1 VRRLTAILLWSVI
14 AAAFIGPGTVTTA
27 AAAGAG
33 FGLALLW
40 TLVFSTVACL
50 VLQEASARLTLVS
63 GRNLGQALRH
73 RYPAGFTGT
82 AVLLLVLGA
91 IVLGCA
97 AYEAGNI
104 LGGVAGAV
112 LATGRSPKLL
122 ALASGV
128 VAGLLLWFNKP
139 RRVAQLLSIVVAVMG
154 VAFLFTAFQLRPELG
169 EVLRG
174 ALVPSLPTGSALLAI
189 GLVGT
194 TVVPYN
200 IFLGSGI
207 AGGQSLGDLRLGLAV
222 AVGLGGLISM
232 GVLVAGTA
240 VDGEFGFQALSLV
253 LAERLGPWAAS
264 LFAIG
269 LFGAGLSSA
278 VTAPLAAAVTARSL
292 FRTADNEER
301 WSERSWR
308 YRSVWLAVLLTG
320 LGFGLSDVAPIPAI
334 VLAQALNGVL
344 LPIVAIFLLLEVNDR
359 RSMDEQGVNGVFSN
373 TVMTLVVAVT
383 VLLGTANVTRAVAR
397 TLGWGAPTDGTLVVI
412 SAVVMIVGSLPVY
425 RAFQRRRAA

>member
-1 VRRLTAILLWSVI
+1 VRRLAAILLWSVI

-33 FGLALLW
+33 FGLVLLW

-73 RYPAGFTGT
+73 RYPTGFTGT

-128 VAGLLLWFNKP
+128 IAGLLLWFNRP
-139 RRVAQLLSIVVAVMG
+139 RRVAHLLSIVVAVMG
-154 VAFLFTAFQLRPELG
+154 VAFLFTAFQLRPQIG
-169 EVLRG
+169 EILRG
-174 ALVPSLPTGSALLAI
+174 ALVPALPAGSALLAI

-207 AGGQSLGDLRLGLAV
+207 AGGQSLGELRLGLAV
-222 AVGLGGLISM
+222 AIGLGGLISM

-240 VDGEFGFQALSLV
+240 VDGEFTFQALSQV
-253 LAERLGPWAAS
+253 LAERLDRRAAT
-264 LFAIG
+264 LFAVG

-278 VTAPLAAAVTARSL
+278 ITAPLAAAVTARSL
-292 FRTADNEER
+292 FQTADDEER

-308 YRSVWLAVLLTG
+308 YRSVWLAVLATG

-359 RSMDEQGVNGVFSN
+359 RSMGEYGINGLFSN
-373 TVMTLVVAVT
+373 GVMTLVVAVT
-383 VLLGTANVTRAVAR
+383 VLLGTANLARAVAR
-397 TLGWGAPTDGTLVVI
+397 TLGLAAPGHGALLLI
-412 SAVVMIVGSLPVY
+412 SAVVVVLVSIPVY
-425 RAFQRRRAA
+425 RACQRRRN

>member
-1 VRRLTAILLWSVI
+1 MRRLAAILLWSVI

-40 TLVFSTVACL
+40 TLVFSTTACL
-50 VLQEASARLTLVS
+50 VLQEASARLTLIS
-63 GRNLGQALRH
+63 GRNLGQALRQ

-122 ALASGV
+122 ALFSGV
-128 VAGLLLWFNKP
+128 IAGLLLWFNKP
-139 RRVAQLLSIVVAVMG
+139 RRVAHLLSIVVAVMG
-154 VAFLFTAFQLRPELG
+154 VAFLFTAVQLRPEIG
-169 EVLRG
+169 EILRG
-174 ALVPSLPTGSALLAI
+174 ALVPVLPTGSALLAI

-207 AGGQSLGDLRLGLAV
+207 AGDQSLGELRLGLAV
-222 AVGLGGLISM
+222 AIGLGGLISM

-240 VDGEFGFQALSLV
+240 VEGEFTFKALSLV
-253 LAERLGPWAAS
+253 LAERLDPRAAN
-264 LFAIG
+264 LFAVG

-278 VTAPLAAAVTARSL
+278 ITAPLAAAVTARSL
-292 FRTADNEER
+292 FQTAADEER

-308 YRSVWLAVLLTG
+308 YRSVWLAVLVTG

-359 RSMDEQGVNGVFSN
+359 RSMGERGVNGLFSN
-373 TVMTLVVAVT
+373 GVMTLVVAVT
-383 VLLGTANVTRAVAR
+383 VLLGTANLARAVAR
-397 TLGWGAPTDGTLVVI
+397 TLGLAAPTHGVLLLM
-412 SAVVMIVGSLPVY
+412 SAVVVVLVSVPVY
-425 RAFQRRRAA
+425 RACRHRRRS

>member
-1 VRRLTAILLWSVI
+1 MRRLTAILLWSVI

-301 WSERSWR
+301 WSECSWR

>member
-1 VRRLTAILLWSVI
+1 VRRLAAILLWSVI

-73 RYPAGFTGT
+73 RYPTGFTGT

-128 VAGLLLWFNKP
+128 IAGLLLWFNRP
-139 RRVAQLLSIVVAVMG
+139 RRVAHLLSIVVAVMG
-154 VAFLFTAFQLRPELG
+154 VAFLFTAFQLRPEIG
-169 EVLRG
+169 EILRG
-174 ALVPSLPTGSALLAI
+174 ALVPALPAGSALLAI

-207 AGGQSLGDLRLGLAV
+207 AAGQSLGELRLGLAV
-222 AVGLGGLISM
+222 AIGLGGLISM

-240 VDGEFGFQALSLV
+240 VDGEFTFQALSQV
-253 LAERLGPWAAS
+253 LAERLDRRAAT
-264 LFAIG
+264 LFAVG

-278 VTAPLAAAVTARSL
+278 ITAPLAAAVTARSL
-292 FRTADNEER
+292 FQTADDEER

-308 YRSVWLAVLLTG
+308 YRSVWLAVLATG

-344 LPIVAIFLLLEVNDR
+344 LPIVAIFLLLEVNDQ
-359 RSMDEQGVNGVFSN
+359 RSMGERRVNGLFSN
-373 TVMTLVVAVT
+373 GVMTLVVAVT
-383 VLLGTANVTRAVAR
+383 VLLGTANLARAVAR
-397 TLGWGAPTDGTLVVI
+397 TLGLAAPTHGALLLI
-412 SAVVMIVGSLPVY
+412 SAVVVVLVSVPVY
-425 RAFQRRRAA
+425 RAFERRRA

>member
-82 AVLLLVLGA
+82 AILLLVLGA

-112 LATGRSPKLL
+112 LATGGSPKLL
-122 ALASGV
+122 ALVSGA

-292 FRTADNEER
+292 FQTAANEEL

-320 LGFGLSDVAPIPAI
+320 LGFGLSNVAPIPAI

-397 TLGWGAPTDGTLVVI
+397 TLGWSAPTDGTLVVI

>member
-1 VRRLTAILLWSVI
+1 MRRLTAILLWSVI

-128 VAGLLLWFNKP
+128 IAGLLLWFNKP
-139 RRVAQLLSIVVAVMG
+139 RRVAHLLSIVVAVMG
-154 VAFLFTAFQLRPELG
+154 VAFLFTAWQLRPELG
-169 EVLRG
+169 EILRG
-174 ALVPSLPTGSALLAI
+174 ALMPSLPTGSALLAI

-207 AGGQSLGDLRLGLAV
+207 AGGQSLGELRLGLAV

-240 VDGEFGFQALSLV
+240 VDGAFSFQALSLV

-269 LFGAGLSSA
+269 LFGAGISSA
-278 VTAPLAAAVTARSL
+278 ITAPLAAAVTARSL
-292 FRTADNEER
+292 FQTADNEER

-344 LPIVAIFLLLEVNDR
+344 LPIIAIFLLLEVNDR
-359 RSMDEQGVNGVFSN
+359 HSMGDLGVNGAVSN
-373 TVMTLVVAVT
+373 AVMTLVVAIT
-383 VLLGTANVTRAVAR
+383 VLLGTANVARAVAR
-397 TLGWGAPTDGTLVVI
+397 TLGWPTPNHGTLLI
-412 SAVVMIVGSLPVY
+412 LAAVVMTGVSIPVY
-425 RAFQRRRAA
+425 RALQRRRAT

>member
-1 VRRLTAILLWSVI
+1 MRRLTAILLWSVI

-128 VAGLLLWFNKP
+128 IAGLLLWFNKP
-139 RRVAQLLSIVVAVMG
+139 RRVAHLLSIVVAVMG
-154 VAFLFTAFQLRPELG
+154 VAFLFTAWQLRPELG
-169 EVLRG
+169 EILRG
-174 ALVPSLPTGSALLAI
+174 ALMPSLPTGSALLAI

-207 AGGQSLGDLRLGLAV
+207 AGGQSLGELRLGLAV

-240 VDGEFGFQALSLV
+240 VDGAFSFQALSLV

-269 LFGAGLSSA
+269 LFGAGISSA
-278 VTAPLAAAVTARSL
+278 ITAPLAAAVTARSL
-292 FRTADNEER
+292 FQTADNEER

-359 RSMDEQGVNGVFSN
+359 RSMGEREVNGLFSN
-373 TVMTLVVAVT
+373 GVMTLVVAVT
-383 VLLGTANVTRAVAR
+383 VLLGTANLARAVAR
-397 TLGWGAPTDGTLVVI
+397 TLGWSAPTHGTLLVI
-412 SAVVMIVGSLPVY
+412 SAVVVILVSVPVY
-425 RAFQRRRAA
+425 RAWERRRRP

>member
-1 VRRLTAILLWSVI
+1 VRRLAAILLWSVI

-128 VAGLLLWFNKP
+128 FAGLLLWFNKP
-139 RRVAQLLSIVVAVMG
+139 RRVAHLLSIVVAVMG
-154 VAFLFTAFQLRPELG
+154 VAFLFTAFQLRPEIG
-169 EVLRG
+169 EIFRG

-200 IFLGSGI
+200 IFLGSGL

-222 AVGLGGLISM
+222 AIGLGGLISM

-240 VDGEFGFQALSLV
+240 VAGEFSFQALSLV
-253 LAERLGPWAAS
+253 LAERLGSWAS
-264 LFAIG
+264 TLFGIG

-278 VTAPLAAAVTARSL
+278 ITAPLAAAVTARSL
-292 FRTADNEER
+292 FQTADDKER

-308 YRSVWLAVLLTG
+308 YRAVWLAVLLTG

-359 RSMDEQGVNGVFSN
+359 RSMGDEGVNGGISN
-373 TVMTLVVAVT
+373 TVMTLVVVVT
-383 VLLGTANVTRAVAR
+383 VLLGISNVARAAAR
-397 TLGWGAPTDGTLVVI
+397 TLGLAAPTHGTLLVL
-412 SAVVMIVGSLPVY
+412 SAVVVILVSVPVY
-425 RAFQRRRAA
+425 RALQRRRAV

>member
-1 VRRLTAILLWSVI
+1 VRRLAAILLWSVI

-73 RYPAGFTGT
+73 RYPTGFTGT

-97 AYEAGNI
+97 AY
-104 LGGVAGAV
+104 
-112 LATGRSPKLL
+112 L

-128 VAGLLLWFNKP
+128 IAGLLLWFNKP
-139 RRVAQLLSIVVAVMG
+139 RRVAHLLSVVVAVMG
-154 VAFLFTAFQLRPELG
+154 VAFLFTAFQLRPEIG
-169 EVLRG
+169 EILRG
-174 ALVPSLPTGSALLAI
+174 ALVPVLPAGSALLAI

-207 AGGQSLGDLRLGLAV
+207 AGGQSLGELRLGLAV
-222 AVGLGGLISM
+222 AIGLGGLISM

-240 VDGEFGFQALSLV
+240 VDGEFTFQALSQV
-253 LAERLGPWAAS
+253 LAERLDRRAAT
-264 LFAIG
+264 LFAVG

-278 VTAPLAAAVTARSL
+278 ITAPLAAAVTARSL
-292 FRTADNEER
+292 FQTADDEER

-308 YRSVWLAVLLTG
+308 YRSVWLAVLATG

-344 LPIVAIFLLLEVNDR
+344 LPIVAIFLLLEVNDQ
-359 RSMDEQGVNGVFSN
+359 RSMGERRVNGLFSN
-373 TVMTLVVAVT
+373 GVMTLVVAVT
-383 VLLGTANVTRAVAR
+383 VLLGTANLARAVAR
-397 TLGWGAPTDGTLVVI
+397 TFGLDAPAHGTLLAISAMVVI
-412 SAVVMIVGSLPVY
+412 LVAVPVY
-425 RAFQRRRAA
+425 RAFRRRRT